1 MLYSQPAGKAALNG
15 AGGAAPLL
23 NLAYSLAN
31 SYLEYQQIREQETT
45 KRCQIEVWKNTTL
58 ADIETRRQILM
69 SYLNHSFDERERNF
83 QRLFE
88 QIDGAIARGDNAQL
102 APLLD
107 TLVKYAQTSPFSQ
120 LADLAQ
126 VQVNL
131 ADPDYV
137 WEF

>member
-1 MLYSQPAGKAALNG
+1 MLRSLPAGKAALSRA
-15 AGGAAPLL
+15 AGSFL
-23 NLAYSLAN
+23 NLVYSLVN
-31 SYLEYQQIREQETT
+31 SYLEYQQIQEQETT
-45 KRCQIEVWKNTTL
+45 KRFQIEAWKQITL
-58 ADIETRRQILM
+58 AEIESKRQILM
-69 SYLNHSFDERERNF
+69 GYLNHSFNERERNF
-83 QRLFE
+83 QQLFE

-102 APLLD
+102 ALLLD